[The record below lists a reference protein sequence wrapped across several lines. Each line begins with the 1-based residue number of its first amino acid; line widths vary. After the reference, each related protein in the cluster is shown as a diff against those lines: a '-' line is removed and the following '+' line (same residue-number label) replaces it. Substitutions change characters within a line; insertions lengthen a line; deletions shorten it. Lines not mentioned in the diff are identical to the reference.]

1 MYIVQI
7 FEDRQKLI
15 FTFAAGGDSDDFYYN
30 YDCTTALDK
39 MAMINAI
46 KEVRKGNE
54 QFSHNNDV
62 AGSNGIRLRDPGR
75 QHDHGDSGGHGS
87 LRSNHL
93 PHDQSGILCKL
104 DEYGVSFLEIPFA

>member
-7 FEDRQKLI
+7 VEDRRRELI

-46 KEVRKGNE
+46 KEVRGGNE
-54 QFSHNNDV
+54 QQFSHNN
-62 AGSNGIRLRDPGR
+62 ACCR
-75 QHDHGDSGGHGS
+75 QQWSS
-87 LRSNHL
+87 TT
-93 PHDQSGILCKL
+93 
-104 DEYGVSFLEIPFA
+104 